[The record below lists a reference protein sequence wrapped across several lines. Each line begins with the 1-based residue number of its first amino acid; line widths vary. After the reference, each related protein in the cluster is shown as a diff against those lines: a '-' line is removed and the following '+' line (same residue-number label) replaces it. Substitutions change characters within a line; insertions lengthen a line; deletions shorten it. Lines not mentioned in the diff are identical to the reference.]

1 MVRARKRDATQKGCG
16 RGAGGNAVPQRQ
28 GIGGFAA
35 VVVGGRR
42 RDAAQEGCSR
52 GAGENAVPQ
61 RQGIADFAAVVV
73 GTGEKCSQKVGIGGA
88 LATGG

>member
-1 MVRARKRDATQKGCG
+1 MPQRQRIAGFAAVVVRARKRDATQKGCG
-16 RGAGGNAVPQRQ
+16 
-28 GIGGFAA
+28 
-35 VVVGGRR
+35 
-42 RDAAQEGCSR
+42 R